1 MKAETG
7 RRVWTPLLALGLDL
21 AWGDP
26 PNRWHPVAWQG
37 RLLAWAGRQAPACE
51 QARFLYGAGVVV
63 AGAGL
68 SALAAEVIARLARRL
83 PSWAGLLVESAAL
96 KLGMAVRGLDRAA
109 AQVEMALRYG
119 DLPAARHW
127 LGWHL
132 VSRPT
137 ADLSA
142 EEVAAAAIESVAE
155 NLTDGWVAPLCMWRV
170 GGLPALWAYRFVQTA
185 DSMWGYHDPIHEWL
199 GKPAARLDDALNWL
213 PARLA
218 AGLIA
223 VAAALHGHN
232 ARRAWRVRGA
242 EARKTASP
250 NAGQTMATMAGA
262 LGVTLSKRGHYTLH
276 GGDAPITPDM
286 LRRARRIVL
295 TASLLAGLLSALY
308 GWKAVV
314 HVRPHSEGEK
324 PRQAAKG

>member
-1 MKAETG
+1 MRAREG
-7 RRVWTPLLALGLDL
+7 PRSWAPLLALVLDL
-21 AWGDP
+21 VLGDP

-37 RLLAWAGRQAPACE
+37 CLLAWAGRWAPARE
-51 QARFLYGAGVVV
+51 QARFLYGAGAVLI
-63 AGAGL
+63 GAGL
-68 SALAAEVIARLARRL
+68 SALAAEVITRLARRL

-109 AQVEMALRYG
+109 AQVEMALRCG

-137 ADLSA
+137 TDLSA

-155 NLTDGWVAPLCMWRV
+155 NLTDGWMAPLCMWRI

-185 DSMWGYHDPIHEWL
+185 DSMWGYHDSIHEWL

-232 ARRAWRVRGA
+232 ARRAWRVRSA

-262 LGVTLSKRGHYTLH
+262 LGVTLSKRGHYMLR

-295 TASLLAGLLSALY
+295 TASLLAGLLGALS
-308 GWKAVV
+308 GWKAVQS
-314 HVRPHSEGEK
+314 RFF
-324 PRQAAKG
+324 